1 MRADILPKLD
11 KVRRRGSKYTACCPV
26 HNDKTPSLSLE
37 EPADRVLIHCFGC
50 QANGIE
56 VMDALGL
63 SHSFLFRDS
72 RPGGS
77 LPMAVREKAEEDVY
91 FIAILDGMRK
101 RGERIPYDSYKRYK
115 LAKERVKL
123 LERA

>member
-1 MRADILPKLD
+1 MLADILPKLS
-11 KVRRRGSKYTACCPV
+11 KVKKRGTKYTACCPV
-26 HNDKTPSLSLE
+26 HDDKTPSLSLE
-37 EPADRVLIHCFGC
+37 ETGDRVLIHCFGC
-50 QANGIE
+50 QANGIQ

-77 LPMAVREKAEEDVY
+77 LPMAGREKAEEDVY
-91 FIAILDGMRK
+91 FLAIVDNMRK
-101 RGERIPYDSYKRYK
+101 RGERIPYHSFRRYK